1 MSDSDTTINI
11 LPQRLCSEVQLF
23 DLCDLTSCGCKIGRF
38 CSDQELLIR
47 FEKIAD
53 DELGTS
59 ERYVLD
65 ELDDSEPVEDA
76 YYEDDAGLE
85 NEDLDCDEDKR
96 WRN

>member
-1 MSDSDTTINI
+1 MSDSDTTIDI
-11 LPQRLCSEVQLF
+11 LPQRLCSEVKLF
-23 DLCDLTSCGCKIGRF
+23 DLCELTSCDYKIGRF
-38 CSDQELLIR
+38 CSDQVLLSR

-53 DELGTS
+53 DEPGTS

-65 ELDDSEPVEDA
+65 ELDDSEPDEGA

-85 NEDLDCDEDKR
+85 NEYFDSDDDNR